1 MLFVL
6 DCTGPGDPEFNRC
19 RAILTREIDHPAKT
33 IVAVRGDGPGVPG
46 FVSNAQMAADRPWRV
61 VLWIKNR
68 IIFRE
73 GEEARL
79 FGSDPGTIAVLLDF
93 QDRVA
98 SRFGANASVID
109 VDDAFRAAE
118 RQG

>member
-6 DCTGPGDPEFNRC
+6 DCAGAGDPELERS

-33 IVAVRGDGPGVPG
+33 IVVARGDGPGVAG
-46 FVSNAQMAADRPWRV
+46 FVSSAQMAADRPWRL
-61 VLWIKNR
+61 VLWVKNP
-68 IIFRE
+68 IIFRD

-79 FGSDPGTIAVLLDF
+79 FGSDGATLAVLLDF

-98 SRFGANASVID
+98 SRFRADANVID

-118 RQG
+118 RQR